1 MQNPNKAIP
10 DAELDQN
17 VTGSVCRVAKRLLLS
32 KKVIIEIVI
41 SDFISWGLVFFFFL
55 EVLETGDMLSHFR
68 HVLSPSPVHF
78 RHSVGEGYK

>member
-41 SDFISWGLVFFFFL
+41 SDFISWGLVFFFFFGS
-55 EVLETGDMLSHFR
+55 TGDWR
-68 HVLSPSPVHF
+68 
-78 RHSVGEGYK
+78 YA